1 MTWPPNGYALINS
14 RVMADLLLRTEAV
27 SKTYQT
33 PDHIGRLVLDRVDF
47 VLREGE
53 IVAILGKSGSGK
65 STFLRILAGLVPPS
79 SGAVAYRGIP
89 VSAPVHG
96 IAMVFQSFALFPWL
110 TVLGN
115 VELGLEA
122 QGVSAPERRRR
133 AVAAIDLIGLDGF
146 ENAYPKELS
155 GGMRQRVGFAR
166 ALVVNP
172 DILLLDEPFS
182 ALDVLTAESLRG
194 DLLALWQA
202 RRIPTKGIVLV
213 SHNIEE
219 AVEMADRI
227 LIFAS
232 DPGHI
237 RAEVPVSMPRPRV
250 ADGAPFRQI
259 VDQVY
264 TLLTTRSGQDGRR
277 GVRPEPIGIGY
288 RLPDAAVQQFSAL
301 LDTLAEPP
309 YRGRADL
316 PQLADEENLAVDD
329 LFPLIEA
336 LELFGFAIVSAGD
349 IELTARGRAYAAA
362 DMQARKEIFAEALL
376 QRVPLAAHIR
386 RVLDERPGHRA
397 PAARFLRELED
408 HLSEEEAQRVLDTI
422 IDWGRYA
429 EIFAYDYDSEVLSLE
444 NF

>member
-1 MTWPPNGYALINS
+1 MSDMLVERNRAAGNA
-14 RVMADLLLRTEAV
+14 AALLRA
-27 SKTYQT
+27 SGIAKTYRT
-33 PDHIGRLVLDRVDF
+33 PDHIGRLVLEGLDF
-47 VLREGE
+47 TLRAGE

-65 STFLRILAGLVPPS
+65 STFLRILAGLIPPS
-79 SGAVAYRGIP
+79 QGRVDYRGEPIMGP
-89 VSAPVHG
+89 VRG

-122 QGVSAPERRRR
+122 LGVSAAERRRR
-133 AVAAIDLIGLDGF
+133 AVEAIDLIGLDGF

-182 ALDVLTAESLRG
+182 QLDVLTSETLRNDLSDLWVES
-194 DLLALWQA
+194 
-202 RRIPTKGIVLV
+202 RIPTKGILMV

-227 LIFAS
+227 LVFSS
-232 DPGHI
+232 DPGRI
-237 RAEVPVSMPRPRV
+237 SAEVPVALPRPRDWES
-250 ADGAPFRQI
+250 ASFRQI

-264 TLLTTRSGQDGRR
+264 TLLTTVPGRDGRR
-277 GVRPEPIGIGY
+277 GAKPEPIGMGY
-288 RLPDAAVQQFSAL
+288 RLPDAAVQQLSGL
-301 LDTLAEPP
+301 IERLTEPA
-309 YRGRADL
+309 YNGRADL
-316 PQLADEENLAVDD
+316 PQLADEENLSVDD

-336 LELFGFAIVSAGD
+336 LQLLGFAHVSAGD
-349 IELTARGRAYAAA
+349 IELIAAGRAYAEA
-362 DMQARKEIFAEALL
+362 DMFERKHMFADAVLKH
-376 QRVPLAAHIR
+376 VPLAAHIR

-408 HLSEEEAQRVLDTI
+408 HLSEEEAQRVLETVI
-422 IDWGRYA
+422 NWGRHA
-429 EIFAYDYDSEVLSLE
+429 EIFAYDYDDEVLSLE